1 MERADFIHLVR
12 LSEHASAEDSA
23 GYRRSVA
30 GFAALGYGWVIGC
43 ALLGAAALGWVAW
56 AATHGRFRGVYI
68 WGAIAGA
75 GLLWTSLRALWFTSE
90 PPAGVKI
97 GPEQAPALFDSLE
110 RIRRK
115 IKGPPI
121 HDVYLDADFNASIG
135 QQPRWGLFGGARNH
149 LTLGLPL
156 LMAVDRQRLLAVL
169 AHEYG
174 HLRGDH
180 GRFAAWIYRTRLS
193 WARLDESLRHDEGVI
208 GAATQGFL
216 RWYFP
221 RFVAR
226 TFALARQDEYEADR
240 IAGKLLGRDVAAAAL
255 TEIAIKGDWL
265 DQAFWPAH
273 WRGAAAA
280 AVPQG
285 PYASMRDQLRLDPPG
300 DFAQRSLRQ
309 ALKRL
314 SDVDDTHPV
323 LRDRLEALEAR
334 PGLPAWSRRPAIEML
349 GDSAGKWIAHFDKQW
364 CGENATAWKQHHA
377 YLGRV
382 RARIDALQATETGST
397 ADEWV
402 ERADL
407 MRRLTPDAD
416 VQALYERA
424 LALLPQHGGALR
436 GLAEALAGRD
446 PVRRMACLESLHQ
459 NSPAHRWWAARVAVE
474 QLESDPGFDEAQ
486 LKRWRERRRQ
496 AEEAEERAWEEMT
509 GTGFFEAVSRH
520 DLSEFELGELQADLA
535 RFPAV
540 ARAWLV
546 RKNLREF
553 PWRRCY
559 LLFVE
564 LPGLDDEDRY
574 DLCRTLERWVALPG
588 PALALWAGES
598 PTLRDIER
606 QATPAVYARG

>member
-1 MERADFIHLVR
+1 MERADFVHLVR

-30 GFAALGYGWVIGC
+30 GFAALGYAWVIGC
-43 ALLGAAALGWVAW
+43 ALLGAAVLTWVGWT
-56 AATHGRFRGVYI
+56 ATHGRFRGIYI

-75 GLLWTSLRALWFTSE
+75 GLLWTSLRALWFTIE
-90 PPAGVKI
+90 APDGVRITPK
-97 GPEQAPALFDSLE
+97 QAPALFESLE

-121 HDVYLDADFNASIG
+121 HDVYLDAEFNASIG
-135 QQPRWGLFGGARNH
+135 QRPRWGLFGGARNH

-193 WARLDESLRHDEGVI
+193 WARLHESLRHDDGVV
-208 GAATQGFL
+208 GTATQGFL

-255 TEIAIKGDWL
+255 MEIAIKGDWL
-265 DQAFWPAH
+265 AEAFWPAH
-273 WRGAAAA
+273 WRDAAHAA
-280 AVPQG
+280 LPVG
-285 PYASMRDQLRLDPPG
+285 PYSAMRDQLRLAPP
-300 DFAQRSLRQ
+300 DNFARRSLRQ

-323 LRDRLEALEAR
+323 LRDRLEALDAR
-334 PGLPAWSRRPAIEML
+334 PVLPAWSRRPAIELL
-349 GDSAGKWIAHFDKQW
+349 GESAAKWIAHFDQQW
-364 CGENATAWKQHHA
+364 CRENATPWKQHHA

-382 RARIDALQATETGST
+382 RARISALQAAEASAT

-407 MRRLTPDAD
+407 MRRLAPEAD
-416 VQALYERA
+416 VQAFYERA
-424 LALLPQHGGALR
+424 LTLVAQHGGALR
-436 GLAEALAGRD
+436 GLAEILGHREPA
-446 PVRRMACLESLHQ
+446 RRMACLEALHQ
-459 NSPAHRWWAARVAVE
+459 HSPAHRWWAARVAVE
-474 QLESDPGFDEAQ
+474 QLESDPAFDEAA
-486 LKRWRERRRQ
+486 LKQWRERRRQ
-496 AEEAEERAWEEMT
+496 AEEAESRAWEEMT
-509 GTGFFEAVSRH
+509 GTGFFESVSRH

-535 RFPAV
+535 RFHAV
-540 ARAWLV
+540 TRAWLV

-574 DLCRTLERWVALPG
+574 ELCRTLERWVALPG

-598 PTLRDIER
+598 PTLGDIER
-606 QATPAVYARG
+606 NASPAAYARG